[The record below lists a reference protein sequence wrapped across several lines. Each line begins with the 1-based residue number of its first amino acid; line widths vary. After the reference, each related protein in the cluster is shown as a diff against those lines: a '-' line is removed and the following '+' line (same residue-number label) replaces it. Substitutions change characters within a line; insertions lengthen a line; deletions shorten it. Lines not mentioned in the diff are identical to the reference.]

1 MLDFIHSPVKLLTT
15 STIQHFVQHSD
26 HLPVH
31 GDDVSDEGTSLDR
44 CDVSIGDPVGQ
55 GRLGTAG
62 HPGAWSSIGDEDGL
76 VDQDV
81 VSRAVDYR
89 GQF

>member
-1 MLDFIHSPVKLLTT
+1 MLDFIHSPVKLPT
-15 STIQHFVQHSD
+15 STMQHFVQRSD
-26 HLPVH
+26 HFPVH

-44 CDVSIGDPVGQ
+44 CDMSIGDPVGR

-62 HPGAWSSIGDEDGL
+62 HPGAGSSIGDEDGL

-81 VSRAVDYR
+81 VSCRAVDYQ